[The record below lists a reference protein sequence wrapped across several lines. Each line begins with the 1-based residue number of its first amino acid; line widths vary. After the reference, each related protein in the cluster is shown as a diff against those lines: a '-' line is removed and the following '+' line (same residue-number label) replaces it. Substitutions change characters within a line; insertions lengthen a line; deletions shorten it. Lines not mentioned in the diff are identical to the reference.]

1 VKAVIAILWLYIGF
15 VAGSLQVLAF
25 SDKWEVLGVV
35 ILVTI
40 ILGSIAVMRTQ
51 RPVKKPKTIPRR
63 ASVARNR
70 SSVKRSSA
78 KVISR

>member
-1 VKAVIAILWLYIGF
+1 MRPAIYILFTYIGF

-40 ILGSIAVMRTQ
+40 IMGSIAVMRTQ
-51 RPVKKPKTIPRR
+51 RPQKKPKAIPRR

-70 SSVKRSSA
+70 SA
-78 KVISR
+78 KVSVGRR